1 MAIVYVA
8 GIISGLILVTIALAG
23 WVGSARKKLEGGEG
37 NHAPAR
43 HARTAGDTYTGATTL
58 ESYRADRR
66 RRRPGTAPNAA

>member
-8 GIISGLILVTIALAG
+8 GIISGLILVTIALAS

-43 HARTAGDTYTGATTL
+43 HARATGDTDTGATPL